1 LTTRRLSGGSLLNW
15 HEHETILMH
24 RALELAGE
32 AEAAGEVAVGALIER
47 GGDVIGEGNNRVIR
61 DADPGGHAE
70 MVALRQACRAVGNY
84 RLPGATLYVT
94 LEPCA
99 MCAGAIVH
107 ARIRR
112 VVFAARDP
120 RMGAGGSIMNLLDH
134 PYMNH
139 RCIVSA
145 GLMAE
150 EAGEMLRGFFAGR
163 RG

>member
-1 LTTRRLSGGSLLNW
+1 MNW

-47 GGDVIGEGNNRVIR
+47 GGEVIGEGNNRVIR

-70 MVALRQACRAVGNY
+70 MVALRQACRTVGNY
-84 RLPGATLYVT
+84 RLPNATLYVT

-99 MCAGAIVH
+99 MCAGAIIH

-112 VVFAARDP
+112 VVFAAWDP

-134 PYMNH
+134 PHMNH

-150 EAGEMLRGFFAGR
+150 QAGEMLRGFFAAR